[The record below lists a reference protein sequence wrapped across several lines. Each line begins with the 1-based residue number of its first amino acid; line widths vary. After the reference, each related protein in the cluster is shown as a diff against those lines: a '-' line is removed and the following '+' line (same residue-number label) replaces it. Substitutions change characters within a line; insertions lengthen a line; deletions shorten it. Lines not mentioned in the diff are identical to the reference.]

1 MWGCSCSVVDNIR
14 KSPPPHDTEFNTY
27 LFSGHFS
34 PGSKPQSIVGLQ
46 PIPVMSF
53 KMKFYGL
60 WGPRPRHSGV
70 QALLLGPFMT
80 SSNNDFLTQ
89 GSVFIHWDLLESGC
103 RGFIILILADLSP
116 LASFRSSFLRKLFKI
131 IGRYT

>member
-1 MWGCSCSVVDNIR
+1 M
-14 KSPPPHDTEFNTY
+14 
-27 LFSGHFS
+27 
-34 PGSKPQSIVGLQ
+34 GLQ

-53 KMKFYGL
+53 KMKYYGL

-89 GSVFIHWDLLESGC
+89 GSVFIHWALLESGC
-103 RGFIILILADLSP
+103 RGFIILILANLSP
-116 LASFRSSFLRKLFKI
+116 LASFRSSFLRKLFNNWSLYVVCRGPASCCMMVRSGWREHSKPFLLAYVI
-131 IGRYT
+131 VELRHPTMQLNT